1 MIFHINGLNLSTA
14 EYPDTVSGE
23 LRAAAVPL
31 LSQDKCRSAEIYGG
45 RRQPIL
51 DSMLCAGR
59 LNGGVDACAGDSGGP
74 LACKRNGKF
83 YLEGI
88 VSWGD
93 GCAKKNRPGVYTRV
107 SHYDSWIQ
115 EASKKLGT

>member
-1 MIFHINGLNLSTA
+1 MCASRIEALLLPA
-14 EYPDTVSGE
+14 DYPDDVSGE

-31 LSQDKCRSAEIYGG
+31 LSQEKCRGAEIYGG

-74 LACKRNGKF
+74 LACKRNGEF
-83 YLEGI
+83 
-88 VSWGD
+88 
-93 GCAKKNRPGVYTRV
+93 
-107 SHYDSWIQ
+107 HYSPPPPPAESIN
-115 EASKKLGT
+115 K

>member
-1 MIFHINGLNLSTA
+1 M
-14 EYPDTVSGE
+14 
-23 LRAAAVPL
+23 PL
-31 LSQDKCRSAEIYGG
+31 LSLEKCRSTEIYGG

-83 YLEGI
+83 FNFTNNHNPLQKLLKSNHKKIFIGKFYLEGI

-107 SHYDSWIQ
+107 SHYDTWIE